1 MNTQTITPD
10 TPMSQVTV
18 GQFVQYLTAH
28 LIDDPKPQ
36 QVKYVNKYGLS
47 VLLGVSSETATKYL
61 HTFMKD
67 AIVHFTRHDGYV
79 VDADKALELYK
90 AYKRPWEK

>member
-36 QVKYVNKYGLS
+36 VKYVKAYTLGCM
-47 VLLGVSSETATKYL
+47 LGVTGPTVKKYL

-67 AIVHFTRHDGYV
+67 AIVQFTRPGGYV
-79 VDADKALELYK
+79 IDLDKALELYK